1 MNLLSVSLTIIGG
14 AITVL
19 GFAVCFYWYIFW
31 NQNYNGQL
39 LTSGPYR
46 LVRHPFYSGFLFMAI
61 GLAVA
66 IPIYETRFLLVITIA
81 VIVVFIPREEEALL
95 GKYKREY
102 QKYMQEVKYRLIPY
116 IY

>member
-14 AITVL
+14 AIAVL

-46 LVRHPFYSGFLFMAI
+46 FVRHPFYSGFLCMAV
-61 GLAVA
+61 GLAIA
-66 IPIYETRFLLVITIA
+66 FPIYETRFLLVITIA
-81 VIVVFIPREEEALL
+81 VIVVFIPKEEEALL
-95 GKYKREY
+95 QKYKRTY